1 MLYIHTVIEGG
12 MIMTSKT
19 GFDPSQT
26 RGVQAFEY
34 LGNWYRVCYYG
45 SVLEHVR
52 IGEKVLFQNEAGMY
66 WIGTIEKDAYL
77 FVGDGLFDSVL
88 DALGYDSGVERMKEL
103 AEQDDWF
110 CDQGELPF

>member
-1 MLYIHTVIEGG
+1 
-12 MIMTSKT
+12 MTSKI
-19 GFDPSQT
+19 GFNPAQT
-26 RGVQAFEY
+26 TGVQLFNHLER
-34 LGNWYRVCYYG
+34 WYVVCYQG
-45 SVLEHVR
+45 AVLEHVR
-52 IGEKVLFQNEAGMY
+52 IGEKVLFQNQAGKY
-66 WIGTIEKDAYL
+66 WLGTIEKDAYM

>member
-1 MLYIHTVIEGG
+1 
-12 MIMTSKT
+12 MTSKT
-19 GFDPSQT
+19 GLNPAQT
-26 RGVQAFEY
+26 TGVQAFQHLDRY
-34 LGNWYRVCYYG
+34 YRICFYG

-66 WIGTIEKDAYL
+66 WLGTIKKDVYM

-88 DALGYDSGVERMKEL
+88 TAVGYDGDQERMIV
-103 AEQDDWF
+103 AAVDDDWF

>member
-1 MLYIHTVIEGG
+1 
-12 MIMTSKT
+12 MTSKT

-26 RGVQAFEY
+26 RGVQPFEH
-34 LGNWYRVCYYG
+34 LGHWYRVCYYG
-45 SVLEHVR
+45 SVLEHVL

-66 WIGTIEKDAYL
+66 WIGTIERNCFM

-88 DALGYDSGVERMKEL
+88 AAVGYDGDQERMK
-103 AEQDDWF
+103 AAAVDDDWF